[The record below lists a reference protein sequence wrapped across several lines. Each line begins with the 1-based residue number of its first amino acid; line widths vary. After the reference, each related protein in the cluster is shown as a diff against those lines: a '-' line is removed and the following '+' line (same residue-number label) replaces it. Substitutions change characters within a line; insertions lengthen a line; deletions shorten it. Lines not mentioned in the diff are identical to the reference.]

1 MKTDRTLDP
10 IRLALV
16 QARLDHIARQMGHV
30 MIRTSRSPIFNQSHD
45 FSCFITDAAG
55 TLVSQADG
63 IPIHTGGGGFAVR
76 ALLKAFTG
84 NIAPKDAFLLNDPYA
99 AGGNH
104 LPDWVIARP
113 VFAADKLV
121 AFACNR
127 AHQSD
132 IGGGA
137 AGTYNP
143 QATEIFHEGIR
154 LPALK
159 LIEGGVTREDLWQLL
174 LLNCRLPELL
184 DGDLRAML
192 GATQIGVEQVA
203 ELAADLA
210 TDHDEQGVFIY
221 FEGILAHADRVLR
234 AAVSALPDGVYRAEE
249 QFDNDCFDDMVIP
262 LVLTLTKKSSSM
274 TVDFTGT
281 APQIRGFKNSSL
293 ANTYSAVYAGIAS
306 FFDADLPRN
315 EGTFRSVAVIA
326 PEGTVI
332 NARAPA
338 PLTMCTVFPAQEI
351 MHMIWK
357 ALGQAAPARAA
368 AGWGKNAF
376 PVSSGRDDTGAGATG
391 ATTWVMY
398 HWGGNAGAG
407 AVSGRDG
414 FNQMGPMVTLGG
426 LVLPNAETYEQLYPI
441 NVLRQELRTDGGGA
455 GQFRGGTGVLYEV
468 EVAQSAEYSFR
479 AEGLGRPTGIGVGGA
494 GDGMGSTVEFVR
506 QDGSIS
512 EPPSFALLR
521 EGPGLL
527 RIRSAGGGGFGN
539 PLTRP
544 VADVV
549 RDVRDEIVSERAAAD
564 DYGVVMA
571 PDRTTAD
578 VEATAALRHSLHA
591 RRTVGSAVS

>member
-1 MKTDRTLDP
+1 MGELDP
-10 IRLALV
+10 IQFALV
-16 QARLDHIARQMGHV
+16 QARLDHIARQMGWV

-45 FSCFITDAAG
+45 FSCFITDGAG

-76 ALLKAFTG
+76 ALLKVFAGSIEDGDVFV
-84 NIAPKDAFLLNDPYA
+84 LNDPYV

-113 VFAADKLV
+113 VFALGKLV

-154 LPALK
+154 LPPLR
-159 LIEGGVTREDLWQLL
+159 LVERGETREDLWQLL
-174 LLNCRLPELL
+174 LLNSRCPELI

-192 GATQIGVEQVA
+192 GATRIGAEQVS
-203 ELAADLA
+203 ELAADLGA
-210 TDHDEQGVFIY
+210 EGVFLY
-221 FEGILAHADRVLR
+221 FEGILAHADRCLR
-234 AAVSALPDGVYRAEE
+234 AALSELPDGIYRAEE
-249 QFDNDCFDDMVIP
+249 QFDNDCFEEMVIP
-262 LVLTLTKKSSSM
+262 LRLTLTKTDESL

-306 FFDADLPRN
+306 FFDANLPRN
-315 EGTFRSVAVIA
+315 EGTFRSVEIIA
-326 PEGTVI
+326 PEGTVV
-332 NARAPA
+332 NAKAPA

-376 PVSSGRDDTGAGATG
+376 PVTSGRDAAGA
-391 ATTWVMY
+391 TWVMY
-398 HWGGNAGAG
+398 NWGANAGAG
-407 AVSGRDG
+407 AVAGRDG

-426 LVLPNAETYEQLYPI
+426 LVLPNAETYEQLYPV
-441 NVLRQELRTDGGGA
+441 NVLRQEFRADGGGA
-455 GQFRGGTGVLYEV
+455 GQWRGGTGVLYEV
-468 EVAQSAEYSFR
+468 EVASDAEYSFR
-479 AEGLGRPTGIGVGGA
+479 AEGLGRPTGAGVAGA
-494 GDGMGSTVEFVR
+494 GEAPGRKSNSSGM
-506 QDGSIS
+506 
-512 EPPSFALLR
+512 
-521 EGPGLL
+521 
-527 RIRSAGGGGFGN
+527 
-539 PLTRP
+539 
-544 VADVV
+544 
-549 RDVRDEIVSERAAAD
+549 
-564 DYGVVMA
+564 MA
-571 PDRTTAD
+571 
-578 VEATAALRHSLHA
+578 
-591 RRTVGSAVS
+591 